1 MVAQCASTFAPLTCG
16 QGFELPTC
24 KKWIKEKKSFLIIK
38 IVSIEAK
45 TDRLQLTLKRFQF
58 DDFLFVVVL

>member
-1 MVAQCASTFAPLTCG
+1 MLARLPLLLVVKGSNCPLAKSG
-16 QGFELPTC
+16 LKR
-24 KKWIKEKKSFLIIK
+24 KKTFLIIK